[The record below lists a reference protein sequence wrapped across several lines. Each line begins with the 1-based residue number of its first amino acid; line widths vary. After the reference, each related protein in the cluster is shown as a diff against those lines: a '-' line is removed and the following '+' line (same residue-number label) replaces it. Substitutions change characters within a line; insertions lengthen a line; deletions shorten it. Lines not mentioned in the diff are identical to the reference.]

1 MANPTEPPH
10 VAITVS
16 CPECPEE
23 KKKQVVHMRVTG
35 AAQVSPQWVRCLN
48 CGQEFDTMLPGPII
62 DGPFPPWPSL
72 RRSPTKGH
80 CTTVP
85 SMLCKSV

>member
-23 KKKQVVHMRVTG
+23 KKKQVVHVRVTG
-35 AAQVSPQWVRCLN
+35 AAQAAQVSPQWVRCLN

-62 DGPFPPWPSL
+62 DGPFPAGTVG
-72 RRSPTKGH
+72 RKQTKKKRSPS
-80 CTTVP
+80 P
-85 SMLCKSV
+85 D